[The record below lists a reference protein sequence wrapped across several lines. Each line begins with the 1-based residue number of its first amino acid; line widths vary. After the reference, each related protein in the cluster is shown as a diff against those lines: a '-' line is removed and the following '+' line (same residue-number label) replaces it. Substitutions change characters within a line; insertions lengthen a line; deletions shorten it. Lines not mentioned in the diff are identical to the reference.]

1 MKNSE
6 FEKLTI
12 ATSCMNRNDMLIKT
26 VPTWLKFPV
35 KEIIIVD
42 WSSTIPVKTTLE
54 ENNINDERIRI
65 ISVPNQSHYHHSKA
79 RNLKVFCCNT
89 EWVLSIDADVKIND
103 NFFDNIYFLSGKKLY
118 SLNLDGGV
126 DSRFGTTMFRKKDYI
141 DVGGCNTKM
150 IGWGYEDLDLAIRML
165 KNDVIHIAFDKEL
178 LYHIPHDDTRR
189 TENTEFKNKW
199 ESNSNNS
206 YIATRNEQ
214 VNWEPFDFHY
224 EEIAL

>member
-1 MKNSE
+1 MKNPE
-6 FEKLTI
+6 FEKITI
-12 ATSCMNRNDMLIKT
+12 ATSCMNRNDMLIET

-65 ISVPNQSHYHHSKA
+65 ITVPNQNHYHHSKA

-141 DVGGCNTKM
+141 DIGGCNTKM
-150 IGWGYEDLDLAIRML
+150 VGWGYEDLDLAIRML
-165 KNDVIHIAFDKEL
+165 KNDVVHIAFDKEH

-189 TENTEFKNKW
+189 TENTKFQNKW

-214 VNWEPFDFHY
+214 VNWEPFDFQY
-224 EEIAL
+224 EEI

>member
-12 ATSCMNRNDMLIKT
+12 ATSCMNRNDMLIET

-42 WSSTIPVKTTLE
+42 WSSTIAVKTTLE

-65 ISVPNQSHYHHSKA
+65 ISVPNQIHYHHSKA

-89 EWVLSIDADVKIND
+89 EWVLSIDADVKIKE
-103 NFFDNIYFLSGKKLY
+103 NFFDSIYFLSGKKLY

-141 DVGGCNTKM
+141 DIGGCNTKM
-150 IGWGYEDLDLAIRML
+150 VGWGYEDLDLAIRML
-165 KNDVIHIAFDKEL
+165 KNDVVHIAFDKEL

-214 VNWEPFDFHY
+214 IIWEKFDFPY
-224 EEIAL
+224 EEITL